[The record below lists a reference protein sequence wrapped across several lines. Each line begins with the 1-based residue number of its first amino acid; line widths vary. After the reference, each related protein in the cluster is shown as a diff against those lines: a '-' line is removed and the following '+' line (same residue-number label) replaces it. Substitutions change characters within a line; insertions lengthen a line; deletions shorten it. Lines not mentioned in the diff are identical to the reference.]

1 MNKKVSLSLLVT
13 VVILAMTVTFSMTM
27 VTAMR
32 IFDST
37 VSSVK
42 EKESMY
48 QKLSEI
54 DRYVRDN
61 DFYTVDDKVL
71 YDMLASGYMLGSGD
85 RNARY
90 YTAEAYNEL
99 LKIQNG
105 SLTGI
110 GVKVVKDLS
119 TGYAKVIRVD
129 AGSPAQEL
137 GMTKGCYITSI
148 DGTDLKGV
156 TSTDAIQKMLR
167 GENGTPVELTWL
179 STTAEE
185 TISTVTRRGY
195 NKTTIESTLLNG
207 NVGYVRIWDF
217 TDQTVSELDYALSSL
232 KSSGAKSFIFDLRD
246 NISTNIKAA
255 VEAIDLVCP
264 SGTIATAVYKNGD
277 TQLLGFSE
285 DDSSLGKPAVCLVS
299 GTTAGA
305 AELFASSVRTL
316 ASGKLVGSTTAGKGT
331 MQSEPKMLSDGSA
344 VVVTVAELLASDGTS
359 FEGMGLKVDVD
370 SVLTADELVLYYD
383 YTPETDPQIQK
394 AVKVAVDMA
403 GGSTV
408 ATEKATPAPSA
419 EPAPEETDA
428 PAESEAEGETS
439 GEADA

>member
-32 IFDST
+32 IFDRT

-48 QKLSEI
+48 QKLSVI
-54 DRYVRDN
+54 DRYVRDY
-61 DFYTVDDKVL
+61 DYYTVDDKVL

-85 RNARY
+85 RYARY

-105 SLTGI
+105 TLTGV
-110 GVKVVKDLS
+110 GVKVVKDVT

-129 AGSPAQEL
+129 AGTPAQEV

-156 TSTDAIQKMLR
+156 LSTDAIHKLLR
-167 GENGTPVELTWL
+167 GENGTTVQITWL

-185 TISTVTRRGY
+185 TISTITRRGY
-195 NKTTIESTLLNG
+195 NKTTVESALLNG
-207 NVGYVRIWDF
+207 DCGYIRIWDF

-232 KSSGAKSFIFDLRD
+232 KSSGAKSFVFDLRD
-246 NISTNIKAA
+246 NTSTNMQAA
-255 VEAIDLVCP
+255 MEAIDLVCP
-264 SGTIATAVYKNGD
+264 GGTIATAVYKNGD

-285 DDSSLGKPAVCLVS
+285 DGSSLDKPFACLVS
-299 GTTAGA
+299 GTTASA
-305 AELFASSVRTL
+305 AELFAASARDL
-316 ASGKLVGSTTAGKGT
+316 AGAKLVGSTTAGRGT

-344 VVVTVAELLASDGTS
+344 VVVTVAELLTADGTS
-359 FEGMGLKVDVD
+359 LEGMGLKVDVD
-370 SVLTADELVLYYD
+370 SVMSADELVLYHD

-419 EPAPEETDA
+419 QPETPAETDA
-428 PAESEAEGETS
+428 PAELDSSSEA
-439 GEADA
+439 A